1 MFEDST
7 FESSGRIRTRSRGW
21 MIAALILNSS
31 ILLALILIPLIY
43 PEALPSQAMF
53 FLMEVPPPPTAP
65 PLVEQHPAAHTAPP
79 PSEIYLDT
87 ILAPSRIPH
96 SIVIPSDPEPPGLN
110 TVAGGWDPGTGVPG
124 AGDGPFHPQPP
135 PAIVHPPTPAAIRL
149 PSTLAQGLL
158 LRKVIPQ
165 YPQLAR
171 AMHQEGTVVL
181 AATIAKDGS
190 IANLHVASG
199 PPVLQQAALDAVS
212 QWLYRP
218 YLLNGDPVEVETTIN
233 VVFKLGQ

>member
-7 FESSGRIRTRSRGW
+7 FESTGRIRTRSRGW

-87 ILAPSRIPH
+87 ILAPSR
-96 SIVIPSDPEPPGLN
+96 
-110 TVAGGWDPGTGVPG
+110 
-124 AGDGPFHPQPP
+124 
-135 PAIVHPPTPAAIRL
+135 
-149 PSTLAQGLL
+149 
-158 LRKVIPQ
+158 
-165 YPQLAR
+165 
-171 AMHQEGTVVL
+171 
-181 AATIAKDGS
+181 
-190 IANLHVASG
+190 
-199 PPVLQQAALDAVS
+199 
-212 QWLYRP
+212 
-218 YLLNGDPVEVETTIN
+218 
-233 VVFKLGQ
+233 

>member
-7 FESSGRIRTRSRGW
+7 FESNGRIRTRSRRW
-21 MIAALILNSS
+21 MVAALALNGS

-43 PEALPSQAMF
+43 PEALPSQAMI

-79 PSEIYLDT
+79 QSNMILDS
-87 ILAPSRIPH
+87 LVAPR
-96 SIVIPSDPEPPGLN
+96 VIPRIIITPSSPDPAGPGSNVAIWEPG
-110 TVAGGWDPGTGVPG
+110 GVPG
-124 AGDGPFHPQPP
+124 GVDGPFHSQPP
-135 PAIVHPPTPAAIRL
+135 PTIVHPPAPAAVRL

-171 AMHQEGTVVL
+171 AMHQEGIVVL

-190 IANLHVASG
+190 IANLRVASG

-212 QWLYRP
+212 QWRYRP

-233 VVFKLGQ
+233 VVFTLGQ